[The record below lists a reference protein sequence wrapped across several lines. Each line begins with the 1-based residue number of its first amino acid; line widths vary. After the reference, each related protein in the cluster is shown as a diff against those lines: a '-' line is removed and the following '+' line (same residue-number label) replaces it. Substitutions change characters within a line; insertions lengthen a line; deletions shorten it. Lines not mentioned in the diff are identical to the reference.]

1 MKNPCNLR
9 NCIFLAVFLLIVCPP
24 NFAQTTLTI
33 NFSGVG
39 PGTADLSGGAPGAM
53 SGSVDATSG
62 GAGFTTS
69 SNFTYTFTPFDPSF
83 CGTFPNCGQYDNF
96 YGGGGSV
103 SVFPQSGIIYTGRF
117 TGGQSTVDVTPQ
129 FTDHHFL
136 GKFVL
141 NGYSGVGTL
150 EANAG
155 FDEPNFGVVSYTGT
169 AVTPEPSS
177 FVYALSGVAII
188 VGIFWRKL
196 WS

>member
-33 NFSGVG
+33 NFFTR
-39 PGTADLSGGAPGAM
+39 TADLSGGAPGAM
-53 SGSVDATSG
+53 SGGVDATPDG
-62 GAGFTTS
+62 GAFFTTS
-69 SNFTYTFTPFDPSF
+69 SNFTFTFTAFDPSL
-83 CGTFPNCGQYDNF
+83 CGTFPNCGQYDNS

-103 SVFPQSGIIYTGRF
+103 SVFDQSGIIYTGEF
-117 TGGQSTVDVTPQ
+117 TGGQSTVQVIPQ
-129 FTDHHFL
+129 FTNRHFL
-136 GKFVL
+136 GNFVL
-141 NGYSGVGTL
+141 NGFSGVGTL
-150 EANAG
+150 EANEG
-155 FDEPNFGVVSYTGT
+155 FDEPNFGLVSYTGT

-188 VGIFWRKL
+188 LGVFWRKL